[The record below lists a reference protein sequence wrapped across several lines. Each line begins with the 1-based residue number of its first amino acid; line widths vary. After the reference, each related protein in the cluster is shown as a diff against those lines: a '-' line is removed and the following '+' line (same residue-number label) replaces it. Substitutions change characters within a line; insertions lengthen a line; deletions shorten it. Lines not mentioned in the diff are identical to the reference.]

1 LGHVAIVIAVEVEF
15 DRLTIHD
22 LANGVEFVIVRV
34 NIIGENVLR
43 PNEYLGLPIPY
54 AIIGITL
61 IVGTS
66 VVAFRPY
73 QPVKG
78 IVTLRMEQ
86 VKWPFHA
93 PEKRS
98 HFCQQYLHLPDP
110 HQTRGQSQDLGQP
123 LHPAIL

>member
-1 LGHVAIVIAVEVEF
+1 M
-15 DRLTIHD
+15 
-22 LANGVEFVIVRV
+22 EFVIVRV

-43 PNEYLGLPIPY
+43 PNEYLGLPIPH

-86 VKWPFHA
+86 VKWPSHA
-93 PEKRS
+93 PKKRS
-98 HFCQQYLHLPDP
+98 HF
-110 HQTRGQSQDLGQP
+110 
-123 LHPAIL
+123 